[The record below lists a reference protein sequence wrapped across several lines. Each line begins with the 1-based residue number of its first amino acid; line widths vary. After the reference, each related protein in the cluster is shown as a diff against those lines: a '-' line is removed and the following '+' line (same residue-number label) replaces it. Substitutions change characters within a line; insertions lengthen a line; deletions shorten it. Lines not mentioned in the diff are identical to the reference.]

1 MDPVLRSIGS
11 KLELESGGN
20 QSEGDSLGDEAQLT
34 LT

>member
-1 MDPVLRSIGS
+1 MDPVPGSTGS

-20 QSEGDSLGDEAQLT
+20 QPEGDSLRSGVQLT